1 MSACQTAKRENILV
15 VDDRPES
22 WRLLSGVLTQQGYA
36 VRLVRDGRLAVAAA
50 QAEPP
55 DLVLLDIMMPQMD
68 GYEVC
73 SQLKASERTRDI
85 PVIFLSAKGKKFDK
99 VKAFSIGGA
108 DYITKPFQVEEA
120 VARVENQLKI
130 RRLQKQIMEQN
141 ARLSQ
146 EKSERELAEAARRS
160 TDAKLASAFRA
171 CPDPI
176 ALATFPEGRFL
187 EVNDSFCKFFGYPRS
202 QVIGN
207 TGIEINL
214 SQIIASSGEFVK
226 ELREKRSI
234 GNCEAKVSTASG
246 EVKSVLLSAELIE
259 LDGQECAI
267 STVTDITERKQAE
280 NELRLLL
287 ETTRSISQC
296 PDTDS
301 ALAVIL
307 HLICAATGW
316 DFGEAW
322 LPSKDGTVLECSWG
336 WYGRDP
342 SLEEFRRFSET
353 LSFAAGVGLPGR
365 VWQSQQPEWI
375 EDICESRESLF
386 QRGQVAAKVGLRAG
400 FGVPIIAGDRVLAV
414 LVFFK
419 SGKSEPDGR
428 ILELV
433 SAVAVQLGAL
443 LGRKQAEAALRD
455 SEERFHLAMEGSE
468 LGLWDWNIVTGEAY
482 LDQQWKKMLGYEV
495 EEIENN
501 YQSWVRRLHPED
513 MPALMEAV
521 NGYLEGKLP
530 VYEVEFR
537 MRSKSGEWKWIVA
550 RGKVTERDAAG
561 APVRMTGTHKD
572 ITEGKKA
579 EEALRESERR
589 FRAIFNSMF
598 QLMGLMQPD
607 GTLLQANQTAL
618 DFAGI
623 CAEEVV
629 GVPFWET
636 PWWRLDKEAQN
647 QLKEAV
653 VRAAAG
659 EFVRYEAE
667 IAGAGD
673 MVITIDFSI
682 KPVFDETGQVVLL
695 IPEGR
700 DITERKVLE
709 GEIALREARLN
720 AFFSNAPVGMA
731 ILDEGLRFVQ
741 INEPLAAINGLPAPA
756 HIGKTVREILPSLA
770 PVLEPLYQQVLATG
784 EPIVSLEVSGE
795 VPTQPGA
802 IRHWG
807 VSYFPIPRESNCPE
821 SVGAVVVEITKRKR
835 AESQLR
841 SVTERLQYLLTSSP
855 AVIFSCQTVGAF
867 AATFMSEN
875 VKEILGYA
883 ARDFVGDANF
893 WASRVHPEDRER
905 IQANPPDFQEEL
917 VVYEYRFLHADGTY
931 RWIYSQLKLLRD
943 SSGNPIEYVGYLI
956 EISELKAVESA
967 LRESQRRYQI
977 LAETSPVCII
987 NTDAQGNCLYV
998 NQCWSEITGL
1008 SLENAVGTGWASP
1021 IHPDDRERVFTEW
1034 ERAAS
1039 AKVPFKSEYRFV
1051 RPDGTIAWVIGQAV
1065 AEIGGEKEIIGY
1077 IGTITD
1083 ISERKL
1089 AEEAR
1094 GQQFLRQRLTLAML
1108 ERIRE
1113 SLNLREVLQTAV
1125 EEVRQF
1131 LSVDRAII
1139 YRFYSDWSG
1148 VVAVESVGEGWA
1160 SALGANME
1168 ENCFGETYASLYR
1181 QGRVCAIENI
1191 DAAGLNECYVN
1202 LLSQFE
1208 VKANLVLPILHSEK
1222 LWGLLIAHQCGSPR
1236 QWQEFEVES
1245 LKQLAVQLAIA
1256 IQQCTLFEQAKA
1268 EIAERQRAETA
1279 LRESE
1284 QRFQLAVSGTRDGIW
1299 DWDLRTNRVYY
1310 SPVWMEI
1317 LGYREGELRQE
1328 FNTWADNAHPDDWA
1342 AALAAFAKHM
1352 EGKTPVYQHTH
1363 RIRHKEGRWVW
1374 VEVKGKCV
1382 RDAAGKPQR
1391 VTGTL
1396 TDISV
1401 RKQAE
1406 SALQEAKEAAV
1417 AANRAKSE
1425 FLANMSHEL
1434 RTPLNAILGFTQ
1446 VMRGDGSLC
1455 AEHRQNLEIINRAGS
1470 HLLELINDILEMS
1483 KIEAGIT
1490 VLNESNFD
1498 LILLLDSLKDLL
1510 ELKAQYKG
1518 LALSF
1523 YLDPNLPQFVRTDQG
1538 KLRQILLNILGN
1550 AIKFTEKG
1558 GVTLR
1563 VRVGHSASGTG
1574 HGASGIGHGASG
1586 MGHRASGIGHGN
1598 EENSPSQIPNPQSP
1612 IRNPQC
1618 LIPNAQCP
1626 ITFEIEDTGPGIA
1639 PEEFEKLFEAFGQTE
1654 TGRKSQQGT
1663 GLGLPI
1669 SRKFVQLMGG
1679 DISVCSAVGQG
1690 STFTFDIQIKQIG
1703 ATEVQAIPPQRQV
1716 TGVAPDQPKYRI
1728 LVVDDR
1734 QESRLLLVQ
1743 ILASIGFEVREA
1755 QNGQEAIEVW
1765 QSWEPHLI
1773 VMDMRMP
1780 VMDGYEA
1787 TKQIKSHLR
1796 GQATAIIALTA
1807 SAFEEDRSMV
1817 LSAGCDDFIRKPFQK
1832 DELLSK
1838 IGQHLGAVYIY
1849 AEGNRET
1856 SGVRQKPESI
1866 LPSAD
1871 LREHLAQMSPEWVAE
1886 VYSAA
1891 SQGSD
1896 DIILELLERVPPENA
1911 PLVEVLG
1918 DLANNFQFDKIMRL
1932 TQQEGE

>member
-1 MSACQTAKRENILV
+1 M
-15 VDDRPES
+15 
-22 WRLLSGVLTQQGYA
+22 
-36 VRLVRDGRLAVAAA
+36 
-50 QAEPP
+50 AEPP
-55 DLVLLDIMMPQMD
+55 DLVLLDIIMPQMD
-68 GYEVC
+68 GFEIC

-85 PVIFLSAKGKKFDK
+85 PVIFLSVKGETFDK
-99 VKAFSIGGA
+99 VKAFSVGGA
-108 DYITKPFQVEEA
+108 DYITKPFEVEEA

-130 RRLQKQIMEQN
+130 WRLQKQLMEQN

-146 EKSERELAEAARRS
+146 EKRDRELAEAARRS
-160 TDAKLASAFRA
+160 SEAKLASAFRA

-176 ALATFPEGRFL
+176 ALTTFPEGRFL
-187 EVNDSFCKFFGYPRS
+187 EVNDSFCEFFGWTRS

-207 TGIEINL
+207 TGLEVDVYN
-214 SQIIASSGEFVK
+214 IIAGCAECLK
-226 ELREKRSI
+226 ELQEKRSI
-234 GNCEAKVSTASG
+234 GNCQANVRTASG
-246 EVKSVLLSAELIE
+246 EEKTVLLSAERID
-259 LDGQECAI
+259 LDGKECAI
-267 STVTDITERKQAE
+267 STVTDITHRVRAE

-287 ETTRSISQC
+287 ETARATNQC

-307 HLICAATGW
+307 QLICAEIGW

-342 SLEEFRRFSET
+342 SLEEFRRYRET
-353 LSFAAGVGLPGR
+353 LTFAAGVGLPGK

-375 EDICESRESLF
+375 EDISKIGESLF
-386 QRGQVAAKVGLRAG
+386 ERGQVATKVGLRAG
-400 FGVPIIAGDRVLAV
+400 FGVPILAGDLVLAV

-419 SGKSEPDGR
+419 RGKSQPDRR
-428 ILELV
+428 IIELV
-433 SAVAVQLGAL
+433 SVVAVQLGAQI
-443 LGRKQAEAALRD
+443 GRKQAEAALRE
-455 SEERFHLAMEGSE
+455 SEERFHLAMEASAQ
-468 LGLWDWNIVTGEAY
+468 GLWDWNIATGEAY
-482 LDQQWKKMLGYEV
+482 LDPQWKKILGYKV
-495 EEIENN
+495 DEIENN

-513 MPALMEAV
+513 APGVMEALNACV
-521 NGYLEGKLP
+521 AGDLP
-530 VYEVEFR
+530 IYEVEFR

-550 RGKVTERDAAG
+550 HGKVTERDAAG

-572 ITEGKKA
+572 ITERKKA

-589 FRAIFNSMF
+589 FRAIFHSMF
-598 QLMGLMQPD
+598 QFMGLMQPD
-607 GTLLQANQTAL
+607 GTLLEANQTAL

-636 PWWRLDKEAQN
+636 PWWRLDREAQK
-647 QLKEAV
+647 QLKQAV

-659 EFVRYEAE
+659 EFVRYEVE
-667 IAGAGD
+667 VAGAGE

-720 AFFSNAPVGMA
+720 AFFSNAPVGMS

-741 INEPLAAINGLPAPA
+741 INEPLAAMNGQPAPA
-756 HIGKTVREILPSLA
+756 HIGKSLREILPALA
-770 PVLEPLYQQVLATG
+770 SVLEPQYLQVLATG
-784 EPIVSLEVSGE
+784 KPIVSQELSGE
-795 VPTQPGA
+795 IPSKPGA
-802 IRHWG
+802 IRHWE
-807 VSYFPIPRESNCPE
+807 VCYFPILGESNRPE
-821 SVGAVVVEITKRKR
+821 SVGAVVVEITDRKR

-855 AVIFSCQTVGAF
+855 AVIFSCQTGGDL

-875 VKEILGYA
+875 VREILGYP
-883 ARDFVGDANF
+883 AREFVGNANF
-893 WASRVHPEDRER
+893 WWSRVHPEDRSS
-905 IQANPPDFQEEL
+905 IQVNPPSFQQEL
-917 VVYEYRFLHADGTY
+917 AVYEYRFLHADGTY

-943 SSGNPIEYVGYLI
+943 AAGNPIEYVGYLI
-956 EISELKAVESA
+956 DITERKTVERA
-967 LRESQRRYQI
+967 LRESQRRYKI

-987 NTDAQGNCLYV
+987 NTDAQMNCLYV

-1008 SLENAVGTGWASP
+1008 SLENAAGTGWAST
-1021 IHPDDRERVFTEW
+1021 IHPDDRERVFPEW

-1039 AKVPFKSEYRFV
+1039 ERVPFKSEYRFV
-1051 RPDGTIAWVIGQAV
+1051 RPDGTIAWVIAQAV
-1065 AEIGGEKEIIGY
+1065 AEIGSAGEITGY
-1077 IGTITD
+1077 VGTITD
-1083 ISERKL
+1083 ISDRKQ
-1089 AEEAR
+1089 AEVALR
-1094 GQQFLRQRLTLAML
+1094 QQFLRQRLVSAML

-1113 SLNLREVLQTAV
+1113 SLNLKEVLQTAV

-1139 YRFYSDWSG
+1139 YRFNSDWSG
-1148 VVAVESVGEGWA
+1148 VVAVESLGEGWA
-1160 SALGANME
+1160 YSLGANIE
-1168 ENCFGETYASLYR
+1168 DNCFGQTYATQYR
-1181 QGRVCAIENI
+1181 QGRIRAIDNI
-1191 DAAGLNECYVN
+1191 DAAGLNECYLN
-1202 LLSQFE
+1202 LLSQLQ

-1222 LWGLLIAHQCGSPR
+1222 LWGLLIAHQCASPR

-1268 EIAERQRAETA
+1268 EITERQRAETA

-1317 LGYREGELRQE
+1317 LGYREGELPQE
-1328 FNTWADNAHPDDWA
+1328 FSTWADRAHPDDWA
-1342 AALAAFAKHM
+1342 AAVAAFARHM

-1401 RKQAE
+1401 RKLE
-1406 SALQEAKEAAV
+1406 EEALQEAKEAAD

-1446 VMRGDGSLC
+1446 VMRGNLSLG
-1455 AEHRQNLEIINRAGS
+1455 AEHRQNLEIIHRAGS

-1483 KIEAGIT
+1483 KIESGKT

-1498 LILLLDSLKDLL
+1498 LILLLDSLKEML
-1510 ELKAQYKG
+1510 ELKASAQG
-1518 LALSF
+1518 LGLSF
-1523 YLDPNLPQFVRTDQG
+1523 DLAPDVPKFMRADQG
-1538 KLRQILLNILGN
+1538 KLRQVLLNILGN

-1558 GVTLR
+1558 SVTLR
-1563 VRVGHSASGTG
+1563 VRVGPSAWGTG
-1574 HGASGIGHGASG
+1574 Q
-1586 MGHRASGIGHGN
+1586 N
-1598 EENSPSQIPNPQSP
+1598 NQFPIPNPQSELQNSKSE

-1618 LIPNAQCP
+1618 PMPNVQRP

-1639 PEEFEKLFEAFGQTE
+1639 PEEFDKLFEPFGQTE

-1669 SRKFVQLMGG
+1669 SRKFVRMMGG
-1679 DISVCSAVGQG
+1679 DISVRSGVGEG
-1690 STFTFDIQIKQIG
+1690 STFTFDIQIKEIE

-1716 TGVAPDQPKYRI
+1716 TGIAPDQPKYRI

-1734 QESRLLLVQ
+1734 LESRQLLVQ

-1765 QSWEPHLI
+1765 RSWEPHLI

-1817 LSAGCDDFIRKPFQK
+1817 LEAGCDDFIRKPLQK
-1832 DELLSK
+1832 DQLLEK

-1849 AEGNRET
+1849 EEESSPK
-1856 SGVRQKPESI
+1856 SGASQKTEKIVLST
-1866 LPSAD
+1866 D
-1871 LREHLAQMSPEWVAE
+1871 LRELLAQMSPEWVAE
-1886 VYSAA
+1886 LHSAA

-1896 DIILELLERVPPENA
+1896 DIILELLDMVPPENSRLA
-1911 PLVEVLG
+1911 EVIA
-1918 DLANNFQFDKIMRL
+1918 DLAKNFQFDKIMKL
-1932 TQQEGE
+1932 TQQEGA

>member
-1 MSACQTAKRENILV
+1 MSACKTAKREIILV

-22 WRLLSGVLTQQGYA
+22 LRLLSAVLTKEGYA
-36 VRLVRDGRLAVAAA
+36 VRPVLEGRLALAAA

-55 DLVLLDIMMPQMD
+55 DLILLDIMMPQMD
-68 GYEVC
+68 GYELC

-85 PVIFLSAKGKKFDK
+85 PVIFISVKGETFDK
-99 VKAFSIGGA
+99 VRAFSVGGA
-108 DYITKPFQVEEA
+108 DYITKPFHVGEA

-130 RRLQKQIMEQN
+130 RRLQKQLMEQN

-160 TDAKLASAFRA
+160 SEAKLASAFRA

-176 ALATFPEGRFL
+176 ALTTFPEGRFL
-187 EVNDSFCKFFGYPRS
+187 EVNDSFCEFFGAPRAR
-202 QVIGN
+202 VMGN
-207 TGIEINL
+207 TGLELDIYN
-214 SQIIASSGEFVK
+214 IIAVCAESVK

-234 GNCEAKVSTASG
+234 RNCQANIRTASG
-246 EVKSVLLSAELIE
+246 EEKSVLLSAELID

-267 STVTDITERKQAE
+267 STVTDITHRVRAE

-287 ETTRSISQC
+287 ETARATSQS

-307 HLICAATGW
+307 QLICAAIKW

-322 LPSKDGTVLECSWG
+322 LTSKGGRVLECSWG

-342 SLEEFRRFSET
+342 SLEEFRRKRET
-353 LSFAAGVGLPGR
+353 LTFAAGAGLPGR

-375 EDICESRESLF
+375 EDISEQPESLF
-386 QRGQVAAKVGLRAG
+386 ERGLPAAKVGLRAG
-400 FGVPIIAGDRVLAV
+400 FGVPILAGDRVLAV

-419 SGKSEPDGR
+419 QGKSQPDR
-428 ILELV
+428 RTIELV
-433 SAVAVQLGAL
+433 SAVAVQLGASI
-443 LGRKQAEAALRD
+443 GRKQAEAALRE
-455 SEERFHLAMEGSE
+455 SEERFHLAMEASAQ
-468 LGLWDWNIVTGEAY
+468 GLWDWNIATGEAY
-482 LDQQWKKMLGYEV
+482 LDPQWKKILGYEV

-513 MPALMEAV
+513 ASGVMESLNACV
-521 NGYLEGKLP
+521 AGDLP
-530 VYEVEFR
+530 IYEVEFR

-572 ITEGKKA
+572 ITERKKA

-589 FRAIFNSMF
+589 FRAIFHSMF
-598 QLMGLMQPD
+598 QFMGLMQPD
-607 GTLLQANQTAL
+607 GTLLEANQTAL

-623 CAEEVV
+623 SAEDVV

-636 PWWRLDKEAQN
+636 PWWRLDKAAQN
-647 QLKEAV
+647 QLKEAA

-667 IAGAGD
+667 VAGAGD

-720 AFFSNAPVGMA
+720 AFFSNAPVGMS
-731 ILDEGLRFVQ
+731 ILDQGLRFVQ
-741 INEPLAAINGLPAPA
+741 INEPLAEIDGLSASDYT
-756 HIGKTVREILPSLA
+756 GKTVREILPALA
-770 PVLEPLYQQVLATG
+770 PVLEPLFQQVLATG
-784 EPIVSLEVSGE
+784 KPVVRLELSGE
-795 VPTQPGA
+795 VPSQPGA
-802 IRHWG
+802 IRHWE
-807 VSYFPIPRESNCPE
+807 VSYFPIPGERDRPE
-821 SVGAVVVEITKRKR
+821 SVGAVVVEISERKR

-855 AVIFSCQTVGAF
+855 AVIFSCQTGGDC

-875 VKEILGYA
+875 VREILGYE
-883 ARDFVGDANF
+883 AREFVGNANL
-893 WASRVHPEDRER
+893 WASCVHPEDRE
-905 IQANPPDFQEEL
+905 ILLAAPHSFQQEL
-917 VVYEYRFLHADGTY
+917 AVYEYRFLHADGTY
-931 RWIYSQLKLLRD
+931 RWIYSQMKLLRD
-943 SSGNPIEYVGYLI
+943 AAGNPIEYVGYLI
-956 EISELKAVESA
+956 DISELKAIERA

-987 NTDAQGNCLYV
+987 NTDAQRNCLYV

-1008 SLENAVGTGWASP
+1008 SLENAAGTGWASP
-1021 IHPDDRERVFTEW
+1021 IHPDDRERVFSEW

-1039 AKVPFKSEYRFV
+1039 ARVPFKSEYRFV
-1051 RPDGTIAWVIGQAV
+1051 RPDGTIAWVIGQAL
-1065 AEIGGEKEIIGY
+1065 AEIGGEGEITGY
-1077 IGTITD
+1077 VGTITD
-1083 ISERKL
+1083 ITDRKQV
-1089 AEEAR
+1089 EEALR
-1094 GQQFLRQRLTLAML
+1094 QQFLRQRLVSAML

-1113 SLNLREVLQTAV
+1113 SLNLKEVLQTAV

-1131 LSVDRAII
+1131 LSADRAII
-1139 YRFYSDWSG
+1139 YQFYSDWSG

-1160 SALGANME
+1160 SALGTHIQDS
-1168 ENCFGETYASLYR
+1168 CFVESCPPPYR
-1181 QGRVCAIENI
+1181 EGCVRAIENTE
-1191 DAAGLNECYVN
+1191 AAGPNECGAHF
-1202 LLSQFE
+1202 LSQFQ
-1208 VKANLVLPILHSEK
+1208 VKASVAVPISHSEK

-1236 QWQEFEVES
+1236 LWQEFEVES
-1245 LKQLAVQLAIA
+1245 LKQLAVQLPIA

-1268 EIAERQRAETA
+1268 EIAERQRAEAA

-1299 DWDLRTNRVYY
+1299 DWDLRTDRVYY

-1317 LGYREGELRQE
+1317 LGYREGELPQE
-1328 FNTWADNAHPDDWA
+1328 LSTWADSAHPDDWA
-1342 AALAAFAKHM
+1342 AALATFARHM

-1363 RIRHKEGRWVW
+1363 RMRHKEGRWVW
-1374 VEVKGKCV
+1374 VEVKGKCL
-1382 RDAAGKPQR
+1382 RDAAGRPQR

-1406 SALQEAKEAAV
+1406 EALQQAKEAAV
-1417 AANRAKSE
+1417 AASRAKSE

-1446 VMRGDGSLC
+1446 VMRGDGALC

-1490 VLNESNFD
+1490 VLNERNFD
-1498 LILLLDSLKDLL
+1498 LIVLLDSLKDIL
-1510 ELKAQYKG
+1510 ELKAQSKG

-1523 YLDPNLPQFVRTDQG
+1523 DLAPDLPQFVRTDEG
-1538 KLRQILLNILGN
+1538 KLRQILLNLLGN

-1558 GVTLR
+1558 GITLR
-1563 VRVGHSASGTG
+1563 VRVGHSAP
-1574 HGASGIGHGASG
+1574 GAAP
-1586 MGHRASGIGHGN
+1586 N
-1598 EENSPSQIPNPQSP
+1598 NQSPIPNPQFPSQ
-1612 IRNPQC
+1612 NPQSE
-1618 LIPNAQCP
+1618 IQNPKSKIQNP
-1626 ITFEIEDTGPGIA
+1626 KSKITFEVSDSGPGID
-1639 PEEFEKLFEAFGQTE
+1639 PEEFDKLFEPFGQTE

-1669 SRKFVQLMGG
+1669 SRKFARMMGG
-1679 DISVCSAVGQG
+1679 DISVRSAVGVG
-1690 STFTFDIQIKQIG
+1690 STFTFDIQIKEIE
-1703 ATEVQAIPPQRQV
+1703 ATEVQAIPPQRKV
-1716 TGVAPDQPKYRI
+1716 TAVAPDQPKYRI

-1734 QESRLLLVQ
+1734 LESRLLLVQ

-1755 QNGQEAIEVW
+1755 ENGQEAIQVW
-1765 QSWEPHLI
+1765 GSWEPHLI

-1807 SAFEEDRSMV
+1807 SAFEDDRSMV
-1817 LSAGCDDFIRKPFQK
+1817 LSAGCDDFIHKPFQQ
-1832 DELLSK
+1832 DELLAK

-1849 AEGNRET
+1849 EEQSSKK
-1856 SGVRQKPESI
+1856 SGASPTPEKI
-1866 LPSAD
+1866 LPFAD
-1871 LREHLAQMSPEWVAE
+1871 LSEQLAQMSPEWVE
-1886 VYSAA
+1886 ELYSAA

-1911 PLVEVLG
+1911 MLAEVLA
-1918 DLANNFQFDKIMRL
+1918 DLANNFQFDKILNL
-1932 TQQEGE
+1932 TQPEGE

>member
-1 MSACQTAKRENILV
+1 
-15 VDDRPES
+15 
-22 WRLLSGVLTQQGYA
+22 
-36 VRLVRDGRLAVAAA
+36 LALEAA
-50 QAEPP
+50 QAETP
-55 DLVLLDIMMPQMD
+55 DLILLDIMMPQMD

-85 PVIFLSAKGKKFDK
+85 PVIFISSKHETFDK
-99 VKAFSIGGA
+99 LTAFYVGGA
-108 DYITKPFQVEEA
+108 DYLTKPFQVEEA
-120 VARVENQLKI
+120 LARIENQLKI
-130 RRLQKQIMEQN
+130 RRLQKQLIEQN

-146 EKSERELAEAARRS
+146 EKTEREQAEAARRS
-160 TDAKLASAFRA
+160 TDAKLASVFRA

-176 ALATFPEGRFL
+176 ALTTFPEGRFL
-187 EVNDSFCKFFGYPRS
+187 EVNDSFCEFFGCPRS

-207 TGIEINL
+207 TGLALDIYN
-214 SQIIASSGEFVK
+214 IIAAGTECVK
-226 ELREKRSI
+226 KLPEKRAI
-234 GNCEAKVSTASG
+234 RNCQANVRTASG
-246 EVKSVLLSAELIE
+246 EEKSVLLSAELIE
-259 LDGQECAI
+259 LDGQECAL
-267 STVTDITERKQAE
+267 STVTDITHRVRAE

-307 HLICAATGW
+307 QLICAAIGW
-316 DFGEAW
+316 DLGEAW
-322 LPSKDGTVLECSWG
+322 LTSKDGRVLECSWG

-342 SLEEFRRFSET
+342 SLEEFRRYSET
-353 LSFAAGVGLPGR
+353 LTFAAGVGLAGR
-365 VWQSQQPEWI
+365 VWEGQQPEWI
-375 EDICESRESLF
+375 EDICDSRESLF

-400 FGVPIIAGDRVLAV
+400 FGVPILTGDGVLAV

-419 SGKSEPDGR
+419 RGKSEPDRR
-428 ILELV
+428 IIELV
-433 SAVAVQLGAL
+433 SVVAVQLGAL
-443 LGRKQAEAALRD
+443 LGRKQAEAALRE
-455 SEERFHLAMEGSE
+455 SEERFHLAMEASAQ
-468 LGLWDWNIVTGEAY
+468 GLWDWNIATQETY
-482 LDQQWKKMLGYEV
+482 LDPQWKKMLGYEV
-495 EEIENN
+495 DEIENS

-513 MPALMEAV
+513 APGVMEALNACV
-521 NGYLEGKLP
+521 AGELP
-530 VYEVEFR
+530 IYEVEFR

-561 APVRMTGTHKD
+561 APVRMTGTHRD
-572 ITEGKKA
+572 ITERKKA

-607 GTLLQANQTAL
+607 GTMLEANQTAL

-636 PWWRLDKEAQN
+636 PWWRISKAAQN

-659 EFVRYEAE
+659 EFVRYEVDV
-667 IAGAGD
+667 IGAGD

-731 ILDEGLRFVQ
+731 ILDERLRFAQ
-741 INEPLAAINGLPAPA
+741 INEPLAAMNGQPAIA
-756 HIGKTVREILPSLA
+756 HIGKTVREILPALA
-770 PVLEPLYQQVLATG
+770 PVLEPQYLQVLATG
-784 EPIVSLEVSGE
+784 QPVVSQEVSGE
-795 VPTQPGA
+795 VPSQPGA
-802 IRHWG
+802 VRDWE
-807 VSYFPIPRESNCPE
+807 VSYFPIPGESNRPE

-855 AVIFSCQTVGAF
+855 AVIFSCQTGGDC

-875 VKEILGYA
+875 VKEILGYE

-893 WASRVHPEDRER
+893 WASCVHPDDREG
-905 IQANPPDFQEEL
+905 ILTYPPVFQQEL
-917 VVYEYRFLHADGTY
+917 AIYEYRFLNADGTY

-956 EISELKAVESA
+956 DISELKAVEQA

-1008 SLENAVGTGWASP
+1008 SLEKAAGTGWASP
-1021 IHPDDRERVFTEW
+1021 IHPDDRERVFSEW

-1039 AKVPFKSEYRFV
+1039 GRVPFKCEYRFV

-1065 AEIGGEKEIIGY
+1065 AEMGSAGGITGY
-1077 IGTITD
+1077 VGTITD
-1083 ISERKL
+1083 ISDRKE
-1089 AEEAR
+1089 AEVALQ
-1094 GQQFLRQRLTLAML
+1094 QQFLRQRLVSAML

-1113 SLNLREVLQTAV
+1113 SLNLKEVLQTAV

-1131 LSVDRAII
+1131 LSADRAII

-1148 VVAVESVGEGWA
+1148 VVAVESVGEGWT
-1160 SALGANME
+1160 SALGTHIQ
-1168 ENCFGETYASLYR
+1168 ENCFVESCPPPYR
-1181 QGRVCAIENI
+1181 EGCVRAIENI
-1191 DAAGLNECYVN
+1191 DAAGPNECGAN
-1202 LLSQFE
+1202 FLSQFE
-1208 VKANLVLPILHSEK
+1208 VKASVAVPISHSES

-1236 QWQEFEVES
+1236 SWQEFEVES
-1245 LKQLAVQLAIA
+1245 LKQLAMQLAIA
-1256 IQQCTLFEQAKA
+1256 IQQCTLFEHAKA
-1268 EIAERQRAETA
+1268 EIAERQRAEAA

-1317 LGYREGELRQE
+1317 LGYREGELPQE
-1328 FNTWADNAHPDDWA
+1328 FSTWAELAHPDDWA

-1352 EGKTPVYQHTH
+1352 EGKTPLYQHTH
-1363 RIRHKEGRWVW
+1363 RMRHKEGRWVW

-1382 RDAAGKPQR
+1382 RDAAGRPQR

-1406 SALQEAKEAAV
+1406 EALQEAKEAAV

-1446 VMRGDGSLC
+1446 VMRGDRSLG

-1483 KIEAGIT
+1483 KVEAGIT

-1498 LILLLDSLKDLL
+1498 LILLLDSLKDML
-1510 ELKAQYKG
+1510 ELKAQSKG

-1523 YLDPNLPQFVRTDQG
+1523 DAAPNLPQFVRTDEG

-1558 GVTLR
+1558 SVTLR
-1563 VRVGHSASGTG
+1563 VRVGGSAPGTG
-1574 HGASGIGHGASG
+1574 Q
-1586 MGHRASGIGHGN
+1586 
-1598 EENSPSQIPNPQSP
+1598 NSQSP
-1612 IRNPQC
+1612 IPHPQSEIQNLKSKIQNPKSK
-1618 LIPNAQCP
+1618 
-1626 ITFEIEDTGPGIA
+1626 ITFEVSDTGPGIA
-1639 PEEFEKLFEAFGQTE
+1639 SEEFDKLFEAFGQTE

-1669 SRKFVQLMGG
+1669 SRKFVRMMGG
-1679 DISVCSAVGQG
+1679 DMCVRSAVGEG
-1690 STFTFDIQIKQIG
+1690 TTFTFDIEIAEID
-1703 ATEVQAIPPQRQV
+1703 ATEVHATPPQRKV

-1734 QESRLLLVQ
+1734 LESRLLLVQ
-1743 ILASIGFEVREA
+1743 ILASIGYQVREA

-1765 QSWEPHLI
+1765 RSWEPHLI

-1807 SAFEEDRSMV
+1807 SAFEEDRSTV
-1817 LSAGCDDFIRKPFQK
+1817 LSAGCDDFIRKPFQQ
-1832 DELLSK
+1832 DELLQK
-1838 IGQHLGAVYIY
+1838 IGQHLGAAYIY
-1849 AEGNRET
+1849 EEESSQKSGFGQKAER
-1856 SGVRQKPESI
+1856 I
-1866 LPSAD
+1866 LSSAD
-1871 LREHLAQMSPEWVAE
+1871 LSEHLAKMSPEWVAE

-1911 PLVEVLG
+1911 LLAEILA
-1918 DLANNFQFDKIMRL
+1918 DLANNFQFDKILNL
-1932 TQQEGE
+1932 TEKEGE